1 MAGPSEKQ
9 RREGYPQLKPFVK
22 GDPRINRKGRPKSIG
37 MLREMAKEIV
47 NEEVEVKGP
56 SKGRG
61 VPRDTIKKTRLQV
74 LMEDWASSPSFSK
87 QRTILELG
95 YGKLDA
101 EIQDENQDMG
111 PFLLPALAISPS
123 FSEVYREI
131 ANHSYA
137 EYVFRGGRGS
147 TKSSFVSESIIE
159 LIMNN
164 PEWHGLAMR
173 TVQNTLRDSVY
184 SQLVWAINYLGQTE
198 SFKCT
203 TSPLEITYLPTDQK
217 IYFRGADDPL
227 KIKSIKPKFGFINI
241 LWFEELDQFRGA
253 ESVRSIM
260 QSAIRGGDSAYVFK
274 SFNPPPT
281 RNSWVIKEL
290 EIPKPNRL
298 VHESDY
304 RTVPKEWLGQAFL
317 DEALYLKEVNKRA
330 YDHEYLGIT
339 SAAGGRVFDNLLLK
353 EIPDKL
359 LATFERPLN
368 GIDFGWY
375 PDPVHFVKCYL
386 HTGTQTLYVYDEFRA
401 NKVSNEEL
409 YDTLMSR
416 ELVLPDEVTI
426 ADSSEPKSI
435 ADLRTYGMNI
445 RGAEKGPESITY
457 SMKWLQSLR
466 NIIIDPARAP
476 HAAGEFQDYELE
488 MDKDGYYI
496 TSYPDKNN
504 HAIDAVR
511 YATNLVWR
519 RRGQ

>member
-1 MAGPSEKQ
+1 MSGPSEKQ
-9 RREGYPQLKPFVK
+9 RQEGYPQLVKFTK
-22 GDPRINRKGRPKSIG
+22 GDPRINRKGRPKTIG

-47 NEEVEVKGP
+47 NQEIETKGP

-61 VPRDTIKKTRLQV
+61 KTRDIVKRTRLQL
-74 LMEDWASSPSFSK
+74 LMEDWANSASFSK

-101 EIQDENQDMG
+101 EIPAESVDLG
-111 PFLLPALAISPS
+111 PFMLPSLSISPS
-123 FSEVYREI
+123 FAGVYRDI
-131 ANHSYA
+131 AAHNFA

-147 TKSSFVSESIIE
+147 TKSSFVSEAIIE

-164 PEWHGLAMR
+164 PEWHALAMR

-184 SQLVWAINYLGQTE
+184 SQLVWAINYLGQTDA
-198 SFKCT
+198 FKCT

-227 KIKSIKPKFGFINI
+227 KIKSIKPKFGYINV
-241 LWFEELDQFRGA
+241 LWFEELDQFRGSEA
-253 ESVRSIM
+253 VRSIM
-260 QSAIRGGDSAYVFK
+260 QSAIRGGEMAYIFK

-290 EIPKPNRL
+290 ELPKSNRL
-298 VHESDY
+298 IHESDY
-304 RTVPKEWLGQAFL
+304 LSVPTEWLGQAFL
-317 DEALYLKEVNKRA
+317 DEAIYLKEVNEPA

-339 SAAGGRVFDNLLLK
+339 TATGGLVFDNLLLRK
-353 EIPDKL
+353 IPDEL
-359 LATFERPLN
+359 IATFERPLD

-375 PDPVHFVKCYL
+375 PDPVQFVKCHL
-386 HTGTQTLYVYDEFRA
+386 DTGKQTLYIYDEFRGY
-401 NKVSNEEL
+401 KTSNLEL
-409 YDTLMSR
+409 YDTLTAQG
-416 ELVLPDEVTI
+416 LIPPDEMVI

-435 ADLRTYGMNI
+435 ADLRSYGMAV

-466 NIIIDPARAP
+466 NIIIDPGRAP
-476 HAAGEFQDYELE
+476 HTAGEFQDYELE
-488 MDKDGYYI
+488 LDKDGYYI
-496 TSYPDKNN
+496 TRYPDKNN

-511 YATNLVWR
+511 YATNLIWR

>member
-9 RREGYPQLKPFVK
+9 KREGYPQLKPFVK

-47 NEEVEVKGP
+47 NEEIEVKGP

-61 VPRDTIKKTRLQV
+61 KPRDIIKKTRLEL
-74 LMEDWASSPSFSK
+74 LMEDWATSNSFSK
-87 QRTILELG
+87 QRTIVELG

-101 EIQDENQDMG
+101 DIQEDAGDQG
-111 PFLLPALAISPS
+111 PFLLPAISISPS
-123 FSEVYREI
+123 FSSVYREV
-131 ANHSYA
+131 ANHSYM
-137 EYVFRGGRGS
+137 EYVMRGGRGS
-147 TKSSFVSESIIE
+147 TKSSFISEAMIE

-164 PEWHGLAMR
+164 PEWHALAMR

-184 SQLVWAINYLGQTE
+184 SQLVWAINYLGQ
-198 SFKCT
+198 SANFKCT

-227 KIKSIKPKFGFINI
+227 KIKSIKPKFGYINI
-241 LWFEELDQFRGA
+241 LWFEELDQFRGP

-260 QSAIRGGDSAYVFK
+260 QSAIRGGEMAYVFK

-290 EIPKPNRL
+290 ETPKPNRL

-304 RTVPKEWLGQAFL
+304 RTVPKEWLGQAFI
-317 DEALYLKEVNKRA
+317 DEAHYLKDVNPRA
-330 YDHEYLGIT
+330 YEHEYLGIT
-339 SAAGGRVFDNLLLK
+339 SAAGGRIFDNLLLQ
-353 EIPDKL
+353 EIPADLIK
-359 LATFERPLN
+359 TFDRPLN

-375 PDPVHFVKCYL
+375 PDPVHFAKCYL
-386 HTGTQTLYVYDEFRA
+386 HTGTQTLYIYDEFRDH
-401 NKVSNEEL
+401 KVSNEEL
-409 YDTLMSR
+409 YDTLMQH
-416 ELVLPDEVTI
+416 EHITKDQVVI

-435 ADLRTYGMNI
+435 ADLRAYGMNV
-445 RGAEKGPESITY
+445 RGAEKGPESVVY

-466 NIIIDPARAP
+466 NIIIDPKLAP
-476 HAAGEFQDYELE
+476 YAAGEFQDYELE
-488 MDKDGYYI
+488 MDKDGYFI

-511 YATNLVWR
+511 YATNLIWR

>member
-9 RREGYPQLKPFVK
+9 VREGYPQLKPFVK
-22 GDPRINRKGRPKSIG
+22 GDPRINRKGRPKTIG
-37 MLREMAKEIV
+37 MLREMAKEVI

-61 VPRDTIKKTRLQV
+61 VERETITKTRLQA
-74 LMEDWASSPSFSK
+74 LMEDWASSNAYSK

-101 EIQDENQDMG
+101 EIPDDSVDDS
-111 PFLLPALAISPS
+111 PFLLPAISISPS
-123 FSEVYREI
+123 FANVYREV
-131 ANHSYA
+131 AAHTYA
-137 EYVFRGGRGS
+137 EYVLRGGRGS
-147 TKSSFVSESIIE
+147 TKSSFVSEAIIE

-184 SQLVWAINYLGQTE
+184 SQLVWAINYLGQSE
-198 SFKCT
+198 KFKCT

-227 KIKSIKPKFGFINI
+227 KIKSIKPKFGYINI
-241 LWFEELDQFRGA
+241 LWFEELDQFRGP
-253 ESVRSIM
+253 EHVRSIM
-260 QSAIRGGDSAYVFK
+260 QSAIRGGEMAYIFK

-290 EIPKPNRL
+290 ETPKPNRL

-304 RTVPKEWLGQAFL
+304 RTVPKEWLGQAFI
-317 DEALYLKEVNKRA
+317 DEALYLKDVNPRA
-330 YDHEYLGIT
+330 YEHEYLGIT
-339 SAAGGRVFDNLLLK
+339 SAAGGRIFDNLLLQ
-353 EIPDKL
+353 EIPDDL
-359 LATFERPLN
+359 IATFDRPLG

-375 PDPVHFVKCYL
+375 PDPVQFVKCYL
-386 HTGTQTLYVYDEFRA
+386 HTGTQTLYIYDEFRGH
-401 NKVSNEEL
+401 KISNEEL
-409 YDTLMSR
+409 YDTLIAQG
-416 ELVLPDEVTI
+416 LVGPEDVII

-435 ADLRTYGMNI
+435 ADLRTYGMTV
-445 RGAEKGPESITY
+445 RGAEKGPESVTY

-466 NIIIDPARAP
+466 NIIIDPRRAP
-476 HAAGEFQDYELE
+476 YAAGEFQDYELE
-488 MDKDGYYI
+488 MDKDGYFI
-496 TSYPDKNN
+496 SSYPDKDN
-504 HAIDAVR
+504 HAIDATR